1 MISLFYQLAYS
12 VFSYN
17 AVIVLLKQLDFFFVS
32 LYLFPNFV
40 LLKKYMSVKRI
51 SGMYVKLSQF

>member
-32 LYLFPNFV
+32 LDLFPNFV

-51 SGMYVKLSQF
+51 SGMYVKL